1 MTNTDRGKKENM
13 KKIVCVQCWLELSPR
28 QFVGGSLTLYYC
40 NKPKCPNYEIFQVGV
55 EEEKQ
60 LKK

>member
-1 MTNTDRGKKENM
+1 M
-13 KKIVCVQCWLELSPR
+13 KKIVCVQCWSELSPR